1 MSWTLTERKTRRSAR
16 RLAAAA
22 VGLPALLLVLTGCSE
37 DTVDSLKRLGLPEI
51 ATDRGSEIYELWV
64 GSWIA
69 AGLVGV
75 FVWGLILYAAIRY
88 RRRDGDEMPPQ
99 VRYNLPIEVLYTIA
113 PLIIVAV
120 LFFFTLETQN
130 KVLETVDDPAHEVQV
145 VGQQWSWTFSYL
157 GEEAVGG
164 QDVYDVGTPAQLPE
178 LWLVEGETVTFTLL
192 SPDVIHSFWAPS
204 FIMKLDVIPGRENSF
219 SVTPT
224 RAGEYAGRCAELCG
238 WLHARMLFTVK
249 VVDRAAFDAHLR
261 ELRAAGQIGA
271 PQGGEGTQVVHG
283 QGEVTGE

>member
-1 MSWTLTERKTRRSAR
+1 MSWTLTERNTRRSPAR
-16 RLAAAA
+16 RLAETAA
-22 VGLPALLLVLTGCSE
+22 GLLLVLTLTGCTE

-51 ATDRGSEIYELWV
+51 ATDRGQYIHDLWV

-75 FVWGLILYAAIRY
+75 FVWGLILYAAIHY
-88 RRRDGDEMPPQ
+88 RRRDGDEMPAQ

-130 KVLETVDDPAHEVQV
+130 KVLATVEDPDHEVQV

-157 GEEAVGG
+157 GEEALGG

-204 FIMKLDVIPGRENSF
+204 FIMKLDVIPGRENAF
-219 SVTPT
+219 TVTPT
-224 RAGEYAGRCAELCG
+224 RVGEYAGRCAELCG
-238 WLHARMLFTVK
+238 WQHSRMLFTVK
-249 VVDRAAFDAHLR
+249 VVDQAAFDAHLQD
-261 ELRAAGQIGA
+261 LRDAGQIGA
-271 PQGGEGTQVVHG
+271 PKGGEGAYNPSG
-283 QGEVTGE
+283 LEEGSGE